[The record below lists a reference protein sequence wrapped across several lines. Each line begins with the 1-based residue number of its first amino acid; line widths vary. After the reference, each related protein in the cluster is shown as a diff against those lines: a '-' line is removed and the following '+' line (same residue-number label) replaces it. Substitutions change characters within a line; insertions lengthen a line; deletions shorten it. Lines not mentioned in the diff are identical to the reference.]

1 MSTRCSTLSTEKSHG
16 FFPVFFVTF
25 FFLLSG
31 CAVIQKATLSPAE
44 QEQARVQAEVLTR
57 HAAFRAEPGWKQKI
71 YENET
76 AIALLTPANAH
87 IIVSLQDQ
95 RAMLFAGKNLA
106 IDFPVASGRKS
117 YPTPK
122 GSYKILEKS
131 ETHYSNL
138 YGKIY
143 DGEGK
148 VSKSSADFRV
158 DSIPEGGWSVPSPM
172 PYWMRLTGDGMG
184 LHVGHLPG
192 YPASHGCVR
201 IPRSAA
207 PKIYRNVK
215 VGTPVEIVAFFDP
228 DSASSIEKKR

>member
-1 MSTRCSTLSTEKSHG
+1 MSTRCSTLSPKKSHG
-16 FFPVFFVTF
+16 LFPVFFAAA
-25 FFLLSG
+25 LLSLSG
-31 CAVIQKATLSPAE
+31 CAFVEKVTVSPEE
-44 QEQARVQAEVLTR
+44 QERIRLRENATAR
-57 HAAFRAEPGWKQKI
+57 HAAFRAEPGWKHKI
-71 YENET
+71 YED
-76 AIALLTPANAH
+76 ADALAAVTPANAR

-95 RAMLFAGKNLA
+95 RAILFAGERVA

-131 ETHYSNL
+131 EKHYSNL

-143 DGEGK
+143 DAEGK
-148 VSKSSADFRV
+148 VSKGSADFRSDAV
-158 DSIPEGGWSVPSPM
+158 PEGGWSVPSPM

-201 IPRSAA
+201 MPRSAA
-207 PKIYRNVK
+207 QKVYRNTR

-228 DSASSIEKKR
+228 LAQPQPARR